1 MFKLESK
8 LHLAKNN
15 EQMKTVRSENRE
27 SEKAAEVKFFCCSG
41 FLEEEKIYIHAWI

>member
-15 EQMKTVRSENRE
+15 EQMKTVRSENTE
-27 SEKAAEVKFFCCSG
+27 SEMQQK
-41 FLEEEKIYIHAWI
+41 